1 MTDHHASSEAELIE
15 QIQGIDVQAPT
26 GLHERVAALVAERSA
41 SRARG
46 RGALLGLP
54 VRPVLA
60 GAASVLVLAVA
71 LTIGLSGG
79 SGSSTAPQLRA
90 AGALALGQPTLAA
103 PTESASDRGQLNARV
118 DGVAFPYWE
127 ESFGWRSIGARE
139 DRVAGVPVKTVFYSN
154 GSGQRIGYSIL
165 AGAAPHLSG
174 GTIAWRHGTAY
185 RLLRLNGAQV
195 VVWLRD
201 GRLCVVSG
209 RGVDSGTLLRLAS
222 WQDRP
227 VAA

>member
-15 QIQGIDVQAPT
+15 QIRGIDVQAPA
-26 GLHERVAALVAERSA
+26 GLHGRVAALVAERSA
-41 SRARG
+41 HRARG

-60 GAASVLVLAVA
+60 AAASVVVLAVA
-71 LTIGLSGG
+71 LTIALGG

-90 AGALALGQPTLAA
+90 ADALTLGQATLAA
-103 PTESASDRGQLNARV
+103 PAESASDHGELNARV

-127 ESFGWRSIGARE
+127 ESFGWRSVGSRE
-139 DRVAGVPVKTVFYSN
+139 DRVAGVRVKTVYYSN

-174 GTIAWRHGTAY
+174 GTVAWRHGTAY
-185 RLLRLNGAQV
+185 RLLRLNGAHV
-195 VVWLRD
+195 VAWLRD

-222 WQDRP
+222 WRDQP